1 MMTILPQHTN
11 MMDGIFREAEE
22 EDSLEILDD
31 GDANMNDGGN
41 DDDDDDDDNLDHCS
55 ASDESCD
62 HFVGVILRGL
72 ANKEP
77 LFWEKN
83 LFDAAINN
91 NKKTL
96 RRFHGIQY
104 PNATQRL
111 NRYARHVHNSG
122 LYEETLSS
130 G

>member
-62 HFVGVILRGL
+62 HFVGVAVRDL
-72 ANKEP
+72 ASKGP

-83 LFDAAINN
+83 LIDAAINN
-91 NKKTL
+91 KKKTPAEISMVL
-96 RRFHGIQY
+96 
-104 PNATQRL
+104 QRL
-111 NRYARHVHNSG
+111 NRYASARHVHNSG
-122 LYEETLSS
+122 LYEETPSS